1 MRLDLSDWLVIGLYF
16 LISAAIGLAYTRR
29 ASRSLADYFVSGRSL
44 PWWLAGTSMVA
55 TTFAADTPLVVAG
68 LVSKYGVAG
77 NWLWWNGAISGVL
90 TVFFFSRLWRRA
102 GVLTD
107 VEFAE
112 LRYGGRPAAA
122 LRGFR
127 ALYLAIPVN
136 LIIMGWVT
144 RAMADVL
151 QISLNVNAWRAAIL
165 LLAIT
170 AVYSMLSGLW
180 GVIVT
185 DVFQFVLAMGGTILL
200 AILAVNSVGGLD
212 VLIEKTTSHFGSTA
226 AAFGVLP
233 PLDQSWLP
241 VSTLMIWLSVQ
252 WWAAWYPGQEPGGG
266 GYVVQRILS
275 AKDERHGL
283 LATLWFTIA
292 HYALRPWPWIL
303 VGFVGLISYPGLANP
318 EHGYVRV
325 MVDVLPSPFKG
336 LLLAAFAAAYMSTI
350 STHLNWGASYLV
362 NDVYLRFIKPTA
374 SPRAQLIAS
383 RLATGLMMLGSLIVM
398 SVLSSVEQGWKLLIG
413 LGAGTGLVFILRWYW
428 WRVNAWSEI
437 SAMVTSFVTSLVMAS
452 QGYDLLNP
460 SSSGYAK
467 SMLVTVLITTVV
479 WITVTLLTAPESAAT
494 LDRFYRQVR
503 PGGPGW
509 RMVSRRL
516 GFGDDPIP
524 GGALSWINWVA
535 GVASVYCAVFAVGA
549 FLTGSPGAGAVY
561 TSIAIGAFA
570 LIQRNLR
577 ADQQLVASVDR
588 SRGHN
593 LGFTASREV
602 GDLPDSPRKLG

>member
-1 MRLDLSDWLVIGLYF
+1 MRLVFSDWLIIALYF
-16 LISAAIGLAYTRR
+16 LVSAAIGLAYTRK
-29 ASRSLADYFVSGRSL
+29 ASRSLSDYFVSGRAL

-55 TTFAADTPLVVAG
+55 TTFAADTPLAVAG
-68 LVSKYGVAG
+68 FVAKYGVAG
-77 NWLWWNGAISGVL
+77 NWLWWNGVFSGVL

-112 LRYGGRPAAA
+112 LRYGGRPAAV

-127 ALYLAIPVN
+127 ALYLALPIN

-144 RAMADVL
+144 RAMVTIL
-151 QISLNVNAWRAAIL
+151 QVTLHVNPWRAAAL
-165 LLAIT
+165 LFGVT
-170 AVYSMLSGLW
+170 ALYSVFSGLW
-180 GVIVT
+180 GVIIT
-185 DVFQFVLAMGGTILL
+185 DAFQFVVAMGGTILL
-200 AILAVNSVGGLD
+200 AVLAVDSVGGLQM
-212 VLIEKTTSHFGSTA
+212 LKEKSVQHFGSA
-226 AAFGVLP
+226 EAAFSVLP
-233 PLDQSWLP
+233 PSDQAWLP
-241 VSTLMIWLSVQ
+241 LSTLLIFLCVQ

-303 VGFVGLISYPGLANP
+303 VGFVGLIRYPGLANP
-318 EHGYVRV
+318 EEGYVRV

-362 NDVYLRFIKPTA
+362 NDVYLRFIRPSA
-374 SPRAQLIAS
+374 SVKAQVIAS
-383 RLATGLMMLGSLIVM
+383 RVATVVLMVCSLIVM
-398 SVLSSVEQGWKLLIG
+398 SYLSSVEQGWKLLIG

-437 SAMVTSFVTSLVMAS
+437 SAMAASFITSILLARN
-452 QGYDLLNP
+452 GYTLDDLSRP
-460 SSSGYAK
+460 TYANT
-467 SMLVTVLITTVV
+467 MLITVLVTTVV
-479 WITVTLLTAPESAAT
+479 WLGVTFATAPESDAT
-494 LDRFYRQVR
+494 LDRFYRRVR

-509 RMVSRRL
+509 RRVAARL
-516 GFGDDPIP
+516 GFEGDQIP
-524 GGALSWINWVA
+524 GGALSWVNWVSGLA
-535 GVASVYCAVFAVGA
+535 AVYCAVVSLGQL
-549 FLTGSPGAGAVY
+549 LTGSTSQGLVYAGAAV
-561 TSIAIGAFA
+561 AAFA

-577 ADQQLVASVDR
+577 ADQRLEANVDR
-588 SRGHN
+588 TQAAD
-593 LGFTASREV
+593 LGFSQ
-602 GDLPDSPRKLG
+602 SN

>member
-1 MRLDLSDWLVIGLYF
+1 MKLIVSDWLIIALYF
-16 LISAAIGLAYTRR
+16 IISAAIGLAYTRK
-29 ASRSLADYFVSGRSL
+29 ASRSLEDYFVSGRAL

-55 TTFAADTPLVVAG
+55 TTFAADTPLAVAG
-68 LVSKYGVAG
+68 LVAKYGVAG
-77 NWLWWNGAISGVL
+77 NWLWWNGAFSGVL

-112 LRYGGRPAAA
+112 LRYGGRPAAV

-127 ALYLAIPVN
+127 ALYLALPIN

-144 RAMADVL
+144 RAMVTILGVTLDV
-151 QISLNVNAWRAAIL
+151 NPWTAAIL
-165 LLAIT
+165 LFGVT
-170 AVYSMLSGLW
+170 ALYSIFSGLW

-185 DVFQFVLAMGGTILL
+185 DAFQFVVAMGGTILL
-200 AILAVNSVGGLD
+200 AVFAVDSVGGLASLTD
-212 VLIEKTTSHFGSTA
+212 KAAAHFGSA
-226 AAFGVLP
+226 DAAFGVLP
-233 PLDQSWLP
+233 PTDQAWLP
-241 VSTLMIWLSVQ
+241 LSTLLIFLGVQ

-303 VGFVGLISYPGLANP
+303 VGFVGLIRYPSLSNP
-318 EHGYVRV
+318 EEGYVRV

-362 NDVYLRFIKPTA
+362 NDVYLRFLRPNA
-374 SPRAQLIAS
+374 DRRAQVIAS
-383 RLATGLMMLGSLIVM
+383 RVATGVLMVLSLVVM
-398 SVLSSVEQGWKLLIG
+398 SFLSSVEQGWKLLIG

-437 SAMVTSFVTSLVMAS
+437 SAMIASFVTSVALAAFD
-452 QGYDLLNP
+452 YDLGNP
-460 SSSGYAK
+460 AGATYAK
-467 SMLVTVLITTVV
+467 TMLITVGITTVV
-479 WITVTLLTAPESAAT
+479 WLTVTMMTAPESSGT
-494 LDRFYRQVR
+494 LDAFYRRVR

-509 RMVSRRL
+509 RAVSHRL
-516 GFGDDPIP
+516 GFANDPIP
-524 GGALSWINWVA
+524 GGALSWVNWVA
-535 GVASVYCAVFAVGA
+535 GVAAVYCAVVSLGA
-549 FLTGSPGAGAVY
+549 FLTGTQLRGVLYGIGAVV
-561 TSIAIGAFA
+561 AFL

-577 ADQQLVASVDR
+577 ADTTLAHGVDR
-588 SRGHN
+588 AERPELALN
-593 LGFTASREV
+593 RQ
-602 GDLPDSPRKLG
+602 K

>member
-1 MRLDLSDWLVIGLYF
+1 MKLILSDWLIIALYF
-16 LISAAIGLAYTRR
+16 VVSAGIGLAYTRK
-29 ASRSLADYFVSGRSL
+29 ASRSLEDYFVSGRSL

-55 TTFAADTPLVVAG
+55 TTFAADTPLAVAG
-68 LVSKYGVAG
+68 LVAKYGVAG
-77 NWLWWNGAISGVL
+77 NWLWWNGAFSGVL

-112 LRYGGRPAAA
+112 LRYGGQPAAV

-127 ALYLAIPVN
+127 ALYLALPIN

-144 RAMADVL
+144 RAMVTILGVTLDVNPW
-151 QISLNVNAWRAAIL
+151 SAAIL
-165 LLAIT
+165 LFGVT
-170 AVYSMLSGLW
+170 ALYSIFSGLW

-185 DVFQFVLAMGGTILL
+185 DAVQFVVAMGGTILL
-200 AILAVNSVGGLD
+200 AIYAVDSVGGLAA
-212 VLIEKTTSHFGSTA
+212 LTEKASAHFGSA
-226 AAFGVLP
+226 DAAFGVFP
-233 PLDQSWLP
+233 SADQAWLP
-241 VSTLMIWLSVQ
+241 LSTLLIFLGVQ

-303 VGFVGLISYPGLANP
+303 VGFVGLIRYPGLANP
-318 EHGYVRV
+318 EEGYVRV

-362 NDVYLRFIKPTA
+362 NDVYLRFVRPNA
-374 SPRAQLIAS
+374 GRSAQVIAS
-383 RLATGLMMLGSLIVM
+383 RLATVVLMILSLVVM
-398 SVLSSVEQGWKLLIG
+398 GFLSSVEQGWKLLIG

-437 SAMVTSFVTSLVMAS
+437 SAMVASFVTSVLLAVF
-452 QGYDLLNP
+452 GYDLGNP
-460 SSSGYAK
+460 AGSGYAK
-467 SMLVTVLITTVV
+467 TMLITVLVTSVV
-479 WITVTLLTAPESAAT
+479 WLTVTFMTPPESHDT
-494 LDRFYRQVR
+494 LERFYRKVR
-503 PGGPGW
+503 PGGAGW
-509 RMVSRRL
+509 RVVADRL
-516 GFGDDPIP
+516 GFEKDPIP
-524 GGALSWINWVA
+524 GGALSWLNWVA
-535 GVASVYCAVFAVGA
+535 GVAAVYCAVVSVGSM
-549 FLTGSPGAGAVY
+549 LTGSQLRGVLYGLGA
-561 TSIAIGAFA
+561 IAAFL

-577 ADQQLVASVDR
+577 ADPTLVSGVDTTARPGLGLR
-588 SRGHN
+588 S
-593 LGFTASREV
+593 
-602 GDLPDSPRKLG
+602 

>member
-1 MRLDLSDWLVIGLYF
+1 MRLELSDWFIVALYF
-16 LISAAIGLAYTRR
+16 VLSAAIGLAYAGR
-29 ASRSLADYFVSGRSL
+29 AGKSLADYFVSGRSL

-68 LVSKYGVAG
+68 LVAKYGVAG
-77 NWLWWNGAISGVL
+77 NWLWWNGAFSGVL

-112 LRYGGRPAAA
+112 LRYGGKPAAV

-127 ALYLAIPVN
+127 ALYLAIPIN

-144 RAMADVL
+144 RAMVTIL
-151 QISLNVNAWRAAIL
+151 QITLNVDPWVAAL
-165 LLAIT
+165 VLFGVT
-170 AVYSMLSGLW
+170 ALYSILSGLW

-185 DVFQFVLAMGGTILL
+185 DAFQFVVAMAGSILL
-200 AILAVNSVGGLD
+200 AVLAIESVGGLD
-212 VLIEKTTSHFGSTA
+212 SLVTKAAAHYGSSE
-226 AAFGVLP
+226 AAFGVIP
-233 PLDQSWLP
+233 PTDQAWLP
-241 VSTLMIWLSVQ
+241 LSTLLVFLAVQ

-303 VGFVGLISYPGLANP
+303 VGFVAVLQYPNLANP
-318 EHGYVRV
+318 EEGYVRV
-325 MVDVLPSPFKG
+325 MVDILPSPYKG

-350 STHLNWGASYLV
+350 ATHLNWGASYLV
-362 NDVYLRFIKPTA
+362 NDFYLRFVRPDA
-374 SPRAQLIAS
+374 SPRAQVMAS
-383 RLATGLMMLGSLIVM
+383 RLATVFMMVASVVVM
-398 SVLSSVEQGWKLLIG
+398 SFLSSVEQGWKILIG

-437 SAMVTSFVTSLVMAS
+437 SAMAASLVTSVVLAGF
-452 QGYDLLNP
+452 GYDLGDP
-460 SSSGYAK
+460 GRATYAQT
-467 SMLVTVLITTVV
+467 MLITVLVTTVV
-479 WITVTLLTAPESAAT
+479 WLAVTFLTPPETEAT
-494 LDRFYRQVR
+494 LERFYRRVR

-509 RMVSRRL
+509 RGVAERL
-516 GFGDDPIP
+516 GFPNDGIP
-524 GGALSWINWVA
+524 GGALSWVNWVA
-535 GVASVYCAVFAVGA
+535 GVLAVYCAVFAVGA
-549 FLTGSPGAGAVY
+549 FVTGTPGRGAVY
-561 TSIAIGAFA
+561 AGVAIGAFL

-577 ADQQLVASVDR
+577 ADTVLNAALTPRVDP
-588 SRGHN
+588 G
-593 LGFTASREV
+593 
-602 GDLPDSPRKLG
+602 

>member
-1 MRLDLSDWLVIGLYF
+1 MTLSTSDWLIIALYF
-16 LISAAIGLAYTRR
+16 ALSAAIGLAYTRK

-55 TTFAADTPLVVAG
+55 TTFAADTPLAVAG
-68 LVSKYGVAG
+68 LVSKYGIAG

-112 LRYGGRPAAA
+112 LRYGGRPAAV

-127 ALYLAIPVN
+127 ALYLALPIN

-144 RAMADVL
+144 RAMVT
-151 QISLNVNAWRAAIL
+151 I
-165 LLAIT
+165 LAIT
-170 AVYSMLSGLW
+170 LNLNPWHAAIFLFAVTAAYSVFSGLW

-185 DVFQFVLAMGGTILL
+185 DLFQFVIAMGGTILL
-200 AILAVNSVGGLD
+200 AVLAVNSMGGLD
-212 VLIEKTTSHFGSTA
+212 AVTAGVAQHFGSTE
-226 AAFGVLP
+226 AAFGVIP
-233 PLDQSWLP
+233 PTDQAWLP
-241 VSTLMIWLSVQ
+241 VSTLLVFLAVQ

-303 VGFVGLISYPGLANP
+303 VGFVALLRYPGLPNP
-318 EHGYVRV
+318 EEGYVRV
-325 MVDVLPSPFKG
+325 MVDILPSPYKG

-362 NDVYLRFIKPTA
+362 NDVYLRFLKPDA
-374 SPRAQLIAS
+374 SPRAQVVAS
-383 RLATGLMMLGSLIVM
+383 RLATAVLMVCSLIVM
-398 SVLSSVEQGWKLLIG
+398 SFLSSVEQGWKLLIG

-437 SAMVTSFVTSLVMAS
+437 SAMIASFITSVTLAAY
-452 QGYDLLNP
+452 GYDLSNP
-460 SSSGYAK
+460 GSTSYAK
-467 SMLVTVLITTVV
+467 TLLITVLVTTLV
-479 WITVTLLTAPESAAT
+479 WLSITLLTQPESAAT
-494 LDRFYRQVR
+494 LDRFYRKVR
-503 PGGPGW
+503 PGGRGW
-509 RMVSRRL
+509 RVVSRRL
-516 GFGDDPIP
+516 GYGNDPIP
-524 GGALSWINWVA
+524 GGALSWVNWVA
-535 GVASVYCAVFAVGA
+535 GIAAVYCAVFSVGA
-549 FLTGSPGAGAVY
+549 FLTRSAGSGLVY
-561 TSIAIGAFA
+561 SVVAIASFA
-570 LIQRNLR
+570 LIMRNLR
-577 ADQQLVASVDR
+577 ADERLAASVDR
-588 SRGHN
+588 TRAAGLEFSQSG
-593 LGFTASREV
+593 
-602 GDLPDSPRKLG
+602 

>member
-1 MRLDLSDWLVIGLYF
+1 MHLVFSDWLIIALYF
-16 LISAAIGLAYTRR
+16 VASAAIGLAYTRK
-29 ASRSLADYFVSGRSL
+29 AGKSLADYFVSGRSL

-68 LVSKYGVAG
+68 LVAKFGVAG
-77 NWLWWNGAISGVL
+77 NWLWWNGAFSGVL

-112 LRYGGRPAAA
+112 LRYGGRPAAV

-127 ALYLAIPVN
+127 AVYLAIPIN

-144 RAMADVL
+144 RAMVTIL
-151 QISLNVNAWRAAIL
+151 QISLNIDPWKAAIFL
-165 LLAIT
+165 FAVT
-170 AVYSMLSGLW
+170 ALYSVFAGLW

-185 DVFQFVLAMGGTILL
+185 DLFQFVFAMGGSILL
-200 AILAVNSVGGLD
+200 AVLAVQSVGGLEA
-212 VLIEKTTSHFGSTA
+212 LTAKASAHFGSTE
-226 AAFGVLP
+226 AAFGVIP
-233 PLDQSWLP
+233 PLDAPWLP
-241 VSTLMIWLSVQ
+241 LSTLLVWLSVQ

-303 VGFVGLISYPGLANP
+303 VGFVAVIRYPGMANP
-318 EHGYVRV
+318 EEGYVRV
-325 MVDVLPSPFKG
+325 MVDILPSPLKG
-336 LLLAAFAAAYMSTI
+336 VLLAAFAAAYMSTI

-362 NDVYLRFIKPTA
+362 NDVYLRFLKPEA
-374 SPRAQLIAS
+374 SPRAQVLAS
-383 RLATGLMMLGSLIVM
+383 RLATAFLMVASLIVM
-398 SVLSSVEQGWKLLIG
+398 GLLTSVEQGWKILIG

-437 SAMVTSFVTSLVMAS
+437 SAMVASFVTSLALTRFGHSMSDTGTA
-452 QGYDLLNP
+452 D
-460 SSSGYAK
+460 YAFT
-467 SMLVTVLITTVV
+467 MLTTVLVTTVV
-479 WITVTLLTAPESAAT
+479 WLTVTFATAPESDET

-509 RMVSRRL
+509 RQVARRL
-516 GFGDDPIP
+516 GFGDDRIP
-524 GGALSWINWVA
+524 GGALSWVNWVA
-535 GVASVYCAVFAVGA
+535 GLAAVYSAVFAVGA
-549 FLTGSPGAGAVY
+549 VVTGSPRRGLVYGAVA
-561 TSIAIGAFA
+561 IAAFL

-577 ADQQLVASVDR
+577 TDQQLAAHVDTPR
-588 SRGHN
+588 DPG
-593 LGFTASREV
+593 LGLEPV
-602 GDLPDSPRKLG
+602 E

>member
-1 MRLDLSDWLVIGLYF
+1 MTLALSDWLIVVLYF
-16 LISAAIGLAYTRR
+16 VVSAAIGLAYTGR
-29 ASRSLADYFVSGRSL
+29 AGKSLADYFVSGRAL

-55 TTFAADTPLVVAG
+55 TTFAADTPLAVAG
-68 LVSKYGVAG
+68 LVAKYGVAG
-77 NWLWWNGAISGVL
+77 NWLWWNGAFSGVL

-127 ALYLAIPVN
+127 ALYLALPIN

-144 RAMADVL
+144 RAMVTIL
-151 QISLNVNAWRAAIL
+151 QITLNVDPWVAAL
-165 LLAIT
+165 VLFGVT
-170 AVYSMLSGLW
+170 ALYSILSGLW

-185 DVFQFVLAMGGTILL
+185 DAFQFVVAMAGSILL
-200 AILAVNSVGGLD
+200 AVLAVKSVGGLD
-212 VLIEKTTSHFGSTA
+212 ALVARASDHYGSA
-226 AAFGVLP
+226 DAAFGVIP
-233 PLDQSWLP
+233 PSGQAWLP
-241 VSTLMIWLSVQ
+241 LSTLLVFLSVQ
-252 WWAAWYPGQEPGGG
+252 WWATWYPGQEPGGG

-292 HYALRPWPWIL
+292 HYAVRPWPWIL
-303 VGFVGLISYPGLANP
+303 VGFVAVLQYPNLANP
-318 EHGYVRV
+318 EEGYVRV
-325 MVDVLPSPFKG
+325 MVDILPSPYKG

-362 NDVYLRFIKPTA
+362 NDVYLRFLRPAA
-374 SPRAQLIAS
+374 SPRAQVLAS
-383 RLATGLMMLGSLIVM
+383 RVATVLLMVCSLVVM
-398 SVLSSVEQGWKLLIG
+398 TFLNSVEQGWKLLIG

-437 SAMVTSFVTSLVMAS
+437 SAMAASFVTSVVLAS
-452 QGYDLLNP
+452 FGYDLGDP
-460 SSSGYAK
+460 GRPTYAQT
-467 SMLVTVLITTVV
+467 MLITVLVTTVV
-479 WITVTLLTAPESAAT
+479 WLAVTFLTAPESDAT

-509 RMVSRRL
+509 RGVSARL
-516 GFGDDPIP
+516 GFPDDRIP
-524 GGALSWINWVA
+524 GGALSWVNWVA
-535 GVASVYCAVFAVGA
+535 GLAAVYSAVFALGA
-549 FLTGSPGAGAVY
+549 FLTGWPGRGVVYAGL
-561 TSIAIGAFA
+561 SIGAFL

-577 ADQQLVASVDR
+577 ADERLNARVDTPPASGLGLEH
-588 SRGHN
+588 SR
-593 LGFTASREV
+593 
-602 GDLPDSPRKLG
+602 

>member
-1 MRLDLSDWLVIGLYF
+1 MHLAASDWLIIVLYF
-16 LISAAIGLAYTRR
+16 IASAAIGLAYTRK
-29 ASRSLADYFVSGRSL
+29 AGKSLADYFVSGRSL

-68 LVSKYGVAG
+68 LVAKYGVAG
-77 NWLWWNGAISGVL
+77 NWLWWNGAFSGVL

-112 LRYGGRPAAA
+112 LRYGGRPAAV

-127 ALYLAIPVN
+127 ALYLALPIN

-144 RAMADVL
+144 RAMVNIL
-151 QISLNVNAWRAAIL
+151 QITLNIDPWKAAIFL
-165 LLAIT
+165 FGLT
-170 AVYSMLSGLW
+170 ALYSVFAGLW

-185 DVFQFVLAMGGTILL
+185 DLFQFVFAMGGSILL
-200 AILAVNSVGGLD
+200 AVLAVESVGGLD
-212 VLIEKTTSHFGSTA
+212 ALTAQVSAHFGSTE
-226 AAFGVLP
+226 AAFGVIP
-233 PLDQSWLP
+233 PMDAAWLP
-241 VSTLMIWLSVQ
+241 VTTLLVWLGVQ

-275 AKDERHGL
+275 TKDERSGL

-303 VGFVGLISYPGLANP
+303 VGFVGLIRYPGLANP
-318 EHGYVRV
+318 EDGYAKV
-325 MVDVLPSPFKG
+325 MVDILPSPFKG

-362 NDVYLRFIKPTA
+362 NDVYLRFLRPQA
-374 SPRAQLIAS
+374 SPRAQVVAS
-383 RLATGLMMLGSLIVM
+383 RVATAVLMVSSLIVM
-398 SVLSSVEQGWKLLIG
+398 GFLSSVEQGWKILIG
-413 LGAGTGLVFILRWYW
+413 IGAGTGLVFILRWYW

-437 SAMVTSFVTSLVMAS
+437 SAMVTSFVVSL
-452 QGYDLLNP
+452 LLTAFGHSLSDTGTP
-460 SSSGYAK
+460 DYAFT
-467 SMLVTVLITTVV
+467 MLTTVAVTTVV
-479 WITVTLLTAPESAAT
+479 WLAVTLLTAPESDAT

-509 RMVSRRL
+509 RRVALRL
-516 GFGDDPIP
+516 GFGDDRIP
-524 GGALSWINWVA
+524 GGALSWMNWVA
-535 GVASVYCAVFAVGA
+535 GLATVYASVFAVGA
-549 FLTGSPGAGAVY
+549 FVTGSPRRGLLYAAVA
-561 TSIAIGAFA
+561 IAAFL

-577 ADQQLVASVDR
+577 ADEQLSASVDTALD
-588 SRGHN
+588 SRLRFDPG
-593 LGFTASREV
+593 E
-602 GDLPDSPRKLG
+602 